1 MVGDMPALF
10 PLTFPHSSAVVICI
24 LTEGFADIYQGEE
37 WKALRKRFNPGFAP
51 QHLLSL
57 LPAIVHK
64 ASIFVDR
71 LSDFSKSGD
80 ECSLQRLATDL
91 TFDVIGDLALDTDM
105 VGHGRRALVTDWRSL
120 TSTRGPRPHTR
131 PR

>member
-1 MVGDMPALF
+1 M
-10 PLTFPHSSAVVICI
+10 
-24 LTEGFADIYQGEE
+24 LTESFANAYQGEE

-71 LSDFSKSGD
+71 LSNLARTGEEFP
-80 ECSLQRLATDL
+80 LQQFATDL
-91 TFDVIGDLALDTDM
+91 TLDVIGDLALDTDM
-105 VGHGRRALVTDWRSL
+105 VGYEIFALVTAWRSL
-120 TSTRGPRPHTR
+120 TSTRDPRPHTR
-131 PR
+131 RS

>member
-1 MVGDMPALF
+1 MPSPSVF
-10 PLTFPHSSAVVICI
+10 ICI
-24 LTEGFADIYQGEE
+24 LTECFANSYQGEE

-71 LSDFSKSGD
+71 LGGLAQGGD
-80 ECSLQRLATDL
+80 KFSLQELATDL
-91 TFDVIGDLALDTDM
+91 TLDIIGDLALDTDM
-105 VGHGRRALVTDWRSL
+105 VWLWEMHSTSSWRSL
-120 TSTRGPRPHTR
+120 TSTRDPRLIAR
-131 PR
+131 RR

>member
-1 MVGDMPALF
+1 M
-10 PLTFPHSSAVVICI
+10 LTDF
-24 LTEGFADIYQGEE
+24 FANACQGEK

-71 LSDFSKSGD
+71 LSDLAKAGD
-80 ECSLQRLATDL
+80 EFSLQRLATDL
-91 TFDVIGDLALDTDM
+91 TLDVIGDLALDTDM
-105 VGHGRRALVTDWRSL
+105 VGLETCTLVTA
-120 TSTRGPRPHTR
+120 
-131 PR
+131 